1 MLRTMDVDDPLLNTP
16 NQVLARQA
24 DPRTTRVYRRLW
36 DLEESETSSKGVQSI
51 SWRNPR
57 AQLSH
62 IK

>member
-1 MLRTMDVDDPLLNTP
+1 MGVDDPRLNTP
-16 NQVLARQA
+16 NQVLVRRV
-24 DPRTTRVYRRLW
+24 DPRTTRVYRQLW
-36 DLEESETSSKGVQSI
+36 DLEESETSSKAVQSM